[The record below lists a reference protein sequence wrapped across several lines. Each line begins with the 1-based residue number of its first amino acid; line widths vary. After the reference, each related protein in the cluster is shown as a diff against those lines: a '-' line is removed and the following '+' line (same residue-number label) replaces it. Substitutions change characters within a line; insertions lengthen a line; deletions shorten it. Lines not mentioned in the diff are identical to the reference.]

1 MKQEP
6 VLKVTAYLTAVR
18 EGEQALLVFEEE
30 DFEHLGL
37 QVPGGT
43 VMAGESLEDA
53 LLREIREEAGIEQ
66 AVIRAYLGEHS
77 YVSEKLG
84 CELTRHYYWL
94 EATEL
99 VPGRFTH
106 VVTSDD
112 EDNGWIY
119 HYRWIPFADSP
130 PVLYG
135 QLGQYLVKLRE
146 LHISASS

>member
-18 EGEQALLVFEEE
+18 EGEQTLLVFEEE
-30 DFEHLGL
+30 GFEHLGL

-53 LLREIREEAGIEQ
+53 LLREIREEAGIGK
-66 AVIRAYLGEHS
+66 AVIRAYLGEHC

-84 CELTRHYYWL
+84 CEMIRHYYWL
-94 EATEL
+94 EETEL
-99 VPGRFTH
+99 VPDRFTH

-119 HYRWIPFADSP
+119 HYRWMSFADSP
-130 PVLYG
+130 PVLYS
-135 QLGQYLVKLRE
+135 QLGQYLVKLRD
-146 LHISASS
+146 LHNSAAN